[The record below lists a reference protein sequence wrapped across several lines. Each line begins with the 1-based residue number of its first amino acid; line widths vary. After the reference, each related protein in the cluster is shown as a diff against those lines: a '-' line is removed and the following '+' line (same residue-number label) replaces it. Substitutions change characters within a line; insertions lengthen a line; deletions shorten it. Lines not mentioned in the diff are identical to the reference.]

1 MNTLSQSEVASDVTA
16 PAGRIHKNKVNNRLQ
31 EKITWQQTFPFHNI
45 IQGSFAHCVL
55 RREVRDFPVA
65 QRLRLCARNAG
76 GLGLIPGQG
85 ARSHMQ
91 QLRPG
96 TDK

>member
-55 RREVRDFPVA
+55 RSKVRDFPVV
-65 QRLRLCARNAG
+65 QRLRLCSQCR